1 VRRGIWITVL
11 AVVAFVAIVVARL
24 PASWVVPEPPAAVS
38 CAAVD
43 GSIWSGACAGLT
55 AQGASI
61 GDVTWHVH
69 ALKLLTGKLS
79 AYMELTGPIAAVRGD
94 FDMALDKSITARNVQ
109 ASVPFT
115 QGIKALVP
123 ALQSL
128 SGSANANIVS
138 AHYSKGF
145 VTQIQ
150 GRIEAHDLVSRDRD
164 GVASLGSYA
173 VTFPASSA
181 SGGDPTGQLQD
192 LGGPLVIQGT
202 LRVMQDKP
210 GVEVHG
216 LVTPRADAPPDL
228 RHQLE
233 YLGSPDAQGRREF
246 GPIPYYF

>member
-1 VRRGIWITVL
+1 MRRGIWITLL
-11 AVVAFVAIVVARL
+11 AVVAFGAIVIARL
-24 PASWVVPEPPAAVS
+24 PASWVVPAPPSAVS

-43 GSIWSGACAGLT
+43 GSIWNGACAGLT
-55 AQGASI
+55 ADGMPL
-61 GDVTWHVH
+61 GDMTWNVH
-69 ALKLLTGKLS
+69 PLSLLSGKLS
-79 AYMELTGPIAAVRGD
+79 AYVELTGPVATVTGD
-94 FDMALDKSITARNVQ
+94 IDVALDKSITARNVQ
-109 ASVPFT
+109 ASVPFG
-115 QGIKALVP
+115 QGIKSLVP

-138 AHYSKGF
+138 AHYAKGF
-145 VTQIQ
+145 VSQIQ

-164 GVASLGSYA
+164 GVAVLGGYA
-173 VTFPASSA
+173 VTFPAGQ
-181 SGGDPTGQLQD
+181 SGEPIGQLQD
-192 LGGPLVIQGT
+192 IGGPLAVEGT

-216 LVTPRADAPPDL
+216 MVAPRPEAPPDL